1 MDSLS
6 NALPPSAQA
15 AAMTGSYLDF
25 DGLSKLKGQART
37 DSKAATRET
46 AQQFEA
52 MFLQMMMKSMRDA
65 TPKSELNESS
75 ATETFEA
82 MFDKE
87 VSVAMSK
94 RNALGLADML
104 VKHMPDGSSAHLYC
118 GPVVGAANIQLA
130 TCSPNFLIQ
139 ESILDWKGFHTEI
152 LKKPIQWENG
162 YIIPPTA
169 PGLGVELNEEVAL
182 ANPYTGTALHLDMT
196 HHPILP

>member
-25 DGLSKLKGQART
+25 DGLGKLKGQARS
-37 DSKAATRET
+37 DAKAATRET

-75 ATETFEA
+75 AADTFEA

-94 RNALGLADML
+94 RNTLGLADML
-104 VKHMPDGSSAHLYC
+104 VKHMPDASSAQ
-118 GPVVGAANIQLA
+118 PSTAAMLA
-130 TCSPNFLIQ
+130 ARSGKA
-139 ESILDWKGFHTEI
+139 KGMPLQPEAA
-152 LKKPIQWENG
+152 KPM
-162 YIIPPTA
+162 
-169 PGLGVELNEEVAL
+169 GLEVAATVL
-182 ANPYTGTALHLDMT
+182 APLPKVGG
-196 HHPILP
+196 PIPLGSRFAPLREGSKP

>member
-1 MDSLS
+1 MDTLS

-25 DGLSKLKGQART
+25 DGLGKLKGQARS
-37 DSKAATRET
+37 DAKAATRET

-65 TPKSELNESS
+65 TPKSELNQSS

-94 RNALGLADML
+94 RNTLGLADML
-104 VKHMPDGSSAHLYC
+104 VKHMPDGSSAQ
-118 GPVVGAANIQLA
+118 PSTAALLA
-130 TCSPNFLIQ
+130 ARA
-139 ESILDWKGFHTEI
+139 DKAKGMSLQPEAA
-152 LKKPIQWENG
+152 KPM
-162 YIIPPTA
+162 
-169 PGLGVELNEEVAL
+169 GLEVAATVVAPLPKVGGPIPLGNRL
-182 ANPYTGTALHLDMT
+182 APLHEGTK
-196 HHPILP
+196 P

>member
-25 DGLSKLKGQART
+25 DGLGKLKGQART
-37 DSKAATRET
+37 DAKAATRET

-94 RNALGLADML
+94 RNTLGLADML
-104 VKHMPDGSSAHLYC
+104 VKHMPDGSSAQ
-118 GPVVGAANIQLA
+118 PSTAAMLA
-130 TCSPNFLIQ
+130 ARSGKA
-139 ESILDWKGFHTEI
+139 KGMPLQPEAA
-152 LKKPIQWENG
+152 KPM
-162 YIIPPTA
+162 
-169 PGLGVELNEEVAL
+169 GLEVAAAVL
-182 ANPYTGTALHLDMT
+182 APLPKVGGPIPLGTRFAPLREGSK
-196 HHPILP
+196 P

>member
-94 RNALGLADML
+94 RNTLGLADML
-104 VKHMPDGSSAHLYC
+104 VKNFEQQQAS
-118 GPVVGAANIQLA
+118 IA
-130 TCSPNFLIQ
+130 T
-139 ESILDWKGFHTEI
+139 TAEI
-152 LKKPIQWENG
+152 LKQRQDPAAFNATAKGMALNPKIMGLSMDKLSDKPGGIALPKPQILPLNLPPKPISG
-162 YIIPPTA
+162 
-169 PGLGVELNEEVAL
+169 GSGK
-182 ANPYTGTALHLDMT
+182 
-196 HHPILP
+196 